1 MRSLHNSAYYHP
13 QKRAPSGLYAS
24 IQNSGV
30 YRSKEKKK
38 NNQKGSEQMGV
49 QSNYDKY
56 EDSMEIPTSML

>member
-1 MRSLHNSAYYHP
+1 M
-13 QKRAPSGLYAS
+13 YAS

-38 NNQKGSEQMGV
+38 NNQKGSEQIGV